1 MNNKS
6 SEEIVKDLV
15 AKSKAAQSIFEKY
28 NQNQVD
34 ELVTAVAW
42 SICKPSNNKKIS
54 NLAVH
59 EQLNWIFFC
68 YLKVCILTMQQQ

>member
-54 NLAVH
+54 LA
-59 EQLNWIFFC
+59 LITIFIFFTIIFSHSIP
-68 YLKVCILTMQQQ
+68 LQ